1 MARRTDIATV
11 LGHDARQR
19 IVLVLTGSPPLTVG
33 QLVKKTGISQSQ
45 VSKHLEQLRSARLI
59 SSTPTGIVL
68 DTPADTIGVLEALNR
83 NAVGTLRSEIAAAKR
98 SLREEESMGR
108 KLQEARRRL
117 EPDSIP

>member
-98 SLREEESMGR
+98 SLREEESMG
-108 KLQEARRRL
+108 
-117 EPDSIP
+117 